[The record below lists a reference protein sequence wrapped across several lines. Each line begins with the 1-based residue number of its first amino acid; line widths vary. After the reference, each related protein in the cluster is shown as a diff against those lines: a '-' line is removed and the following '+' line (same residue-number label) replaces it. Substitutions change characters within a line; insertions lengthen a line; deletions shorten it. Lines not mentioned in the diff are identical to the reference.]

1 MSLTSV
7 RKTLY
12 RQLDPAA
19 WPRKGLSP
27 LNFAIVILIIIAVVE
42 AVVDTEPTI
51 TRGTEPILDRVEFG
65 IGLIFLLEYSARL
78 WIAVDIPKYKSAR
91 FPRLRY
97 AASPMAIIDIL
108 AVVPALFAFGGAPSL
123 LLRFFRILRML
134 RLAKLGRMS
143 NAWDHIREAFL
154 ERLDEFA
161 LILGLL
167 AITVLISGSLM
178 YFAEADAQPEK
189 FGSIP
194 RALWWA
200 IVTVTTVGYG
210 DTYPVTGLGRVLG
223 GLIAVVGVLMVAL
236 PTGIFAASFTEGL
249 ARRNRKKLEE
259 RSGADE

>member
-1 MSLTSV
+1 MALNSL
-7 RKTLY
+7 RKQVY
-12 RQLDPAA
+12 RQLEPAA

-27 LNFAIVILIIIAVVE
+27 VNLALVILILIAVAE
-42 AVVDTEPTI
+42 AVLDTEPLI
-51 TRGTEPILDRVEFG
+51 ARNNERILDRIEFS
-65 IGLIFLLEYSARL
+65 IGLIFLVEYVARL
-78 WIAVDIPKYKSAR
+78 WIAVDNPRYAKFR

-97 AASPMAIIDIL
+97 AVSPIAIIDFL

-143 NAWDHIREAFL
+143 NAWEHIRDAFY
-154 ERLDEFA
+154 ERRHEFA

-200 IVTVTTVGYG
+200 IITMTTIGYG
-210 DTYPVTGLGRVLG
+210 DTYPVTALGRVLG
-223 GLIAVVGVLMVAL
+223 GLIAIVGVLMVAL
-236 PTGIFAASFTEGL
+236 PTGIFAASFTEGMERR
-249 ARRNRKKLEE
+249 RRNNE
-259 RSGADE
+259 ADPDK

>member
-1 MSLTSV
+1 MALNSL
-7 RKTLY
+7 RLKAY
-12 RQLDPAA
+12 RQLEPTA

-27 LNFAIVILIIIAVVE
+27 VNLFLVCLIIIAVGE
-42 AVVDTEPTI
+42 AVLDTEPTI
-51 TRGTEPILDRVEFG
+51 SRGREALLNNLEFG
-65 IGLIFLLEYSARL
+65 LGVIFLVEYLARV
-78 WIAVDIPKYKSAR
+78 WIAVDIPRFKRRR

-97 AASPMAIIDIL
+97 MASPIAIIDFL

-143 NAWDHIREAFL
+143 NAWEHIRDAFY
-154 ERLDEFA
+154 ERRHEFA

-178 YFAEADAQPEK
+178 YFAEADAQPDK

-200 IVTVTTVGYG
+200 IITMTTIGYG
-210 DTYPVTGLGRVLG
+210 DTYPVTALGRVLG
-223 GLIAVVGVLMVAL
+223 GFIAVIGVLMVAL
-236 PTGIFAASFTEGL
+236 PTGIFAASFTEGME
-249 ARRNRKKLEE
+249 RRRRKQQED
-259 RSGADE
+259 SNDG